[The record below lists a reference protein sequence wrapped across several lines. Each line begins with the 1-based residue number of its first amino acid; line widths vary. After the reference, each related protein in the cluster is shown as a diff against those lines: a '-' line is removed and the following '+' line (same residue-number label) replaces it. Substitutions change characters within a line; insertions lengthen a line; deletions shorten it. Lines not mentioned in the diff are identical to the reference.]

1 LAALEKM
8 KMYDTPT
15 TYLMQRTLKIPH
27 WNTLSLWLPFN
38 GTDFILGA
46 VKISSSLFKVFYSFC
61 LETSSDEA

>member
-27 WNTLSLWLPFN
+27 CNTWSLWIPFN

-46 VKISSSLFKVFYSFC
+46 VKISNSLFKVFYSFC